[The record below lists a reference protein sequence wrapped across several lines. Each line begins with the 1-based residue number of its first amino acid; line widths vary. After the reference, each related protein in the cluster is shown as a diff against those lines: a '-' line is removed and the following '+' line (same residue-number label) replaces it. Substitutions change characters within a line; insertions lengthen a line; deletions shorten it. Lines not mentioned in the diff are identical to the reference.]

1 MSFDLK
7 LNAINKVSFLM
18 LVTALILVSCN
29 KSSDDI
35 TVGNKV
41 GNLAPAFSLQNV
53 NGDTVSNSDFN
64 GKYVLVEFCAS
75 WCGYCKAE
83 FPELN
88 EIYSDYKDKGF
99 EIISLSIDENRE
111 PWLNMIEE
119 HNIEYVTVNEPLG
132 FNSPVVKDY
141 GVLSIP
147 RMFLLNEKGEIILS
161 TTKASAVREAISKRL

>member
-1 MSFDLK
+1 MRK
-7 LNAINKVSFLM
+7 KVFFLVAVAS
-18 LVTALILVSCN
+18 LLFASCTKN
-29 KSSDDI
+29 NNE
-35 TVGNKV
+35 TVVGSKV
-41 GNLAPAFSLQNV
+41 GNLAPDFSLKNV
-53 NGDTVSNSDFN
+53 NDQPVSVSDFK
-64 GKYVLVEFCAS
+64 GQFLLVEFCAS

-88 EIYSDYKDKGF
+88 EIYADYNEKGF
-99 EIISLSIDENRE
+99 EIISLSIDENRGS
-111 PWLNMIEE
+111 WLNMIDE

-132 FNSPVVKDY
+132 FNSPVVEDY

>member
-1 MSFDLK
+1 
-7 LNAINKVSFLM
+7 M
-18 LVTALILVSCN
+18 LLVITGLILVSCN
-29 KSSDDI
+29 KNSDEL
-35 TVGNKV
+35 TVGSKI
-41 GNLAPAFSLQNV
+41 GNIAPSFSLQNV
-53 NGDTVSNSDFN
+53 SGDTVSNSDFS
-64 GKYVLVEFCAS
+64 GRFLLIEFCAS

-88 EIYSDYKDKGF
+88 MIYSDYKDKGF

-111 PWLNMIEE
+111 SWIKMIEE
-119 HNIEYVTVNEPLG
+119 QNIEYVTVNEPLG
-132 FNSPVVKDY
+132 FSSPIVEDY